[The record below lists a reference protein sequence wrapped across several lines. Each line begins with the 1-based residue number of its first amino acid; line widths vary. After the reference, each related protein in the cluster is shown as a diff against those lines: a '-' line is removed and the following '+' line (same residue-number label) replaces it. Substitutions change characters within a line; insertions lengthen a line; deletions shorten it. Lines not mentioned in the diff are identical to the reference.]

1 MPVHQNP
8 CLLDQVD
15 QRLRSRPIACKVD
28 RLFPI
33 RRAPHEIEH
42 GVLE

>member
-15 QRLRSRPIACKVD
+15 QRLRVTQLLVKWIGFFPFAV
-28 RLFPI
+28 RLMKLSAAF
-33 RRAPHEIEH
+33 
-42 GVLE
+42 